1 MSVTLE
7 AILKYPKAPLLIAE
21 AQKALADEAR
31 RRHEF
36 REWVDESMK
45 AEFIQGEI
53 VVHSPVKRRHS
64 IASELLFRT
73 LSFFADFRGMGEA
86 RLEKA
91 MVGLTRNDYEP
102 DICFWKKEKTANF
115 NDDTLIYPAPDF
127 VVEVISK
134 RTQRTDR
141 SIKFQDYALHGI
153 REYWIIDPFKK
164 IVEQYGL
171 LVETDTEYLPYGKFT
186 AGEHITSIVLPEFSI
201 PVKAIFDSEANL
213 KAIAEMM
220 GK

>member
-1 MSVTLE
+1 
-7 AILKYPKAPLLIAE
+7 
-21 AQKALADEAR
+21 
-31 RRHEF
+31 
-36 REWVDESMK
+36 
-45 AEFIQGEI
+45 
-53 VVHSPVKRRHS
+53 
-64 IASELLFRT
+64 
-73 LSFFADFRGMGEA
+73 MGEA
-86 RLEKA
+86 RHEKA

-213 KAIAEMM
+213 RAIAEMM